1 MDMTANTLLIL
12 FEIIALAA
20 LTVVCIYLLSV
31 LIRLRNVLAVVE
43 EDVREVSAK
52 VIPVLENLEVITE
65 KVKNVAESIDEQV
78 ESVKDSIHSVKEIAE
93 NIVRFE
99 RQIQDRIE
107 EPVLETVGT
116 FTAIFKGVRTFVA
129 RMRA

>member
-1 MDMTANTLLIL
+1 MDSTANTLLIL

-52 VIPVLENLEVITE
+52 AIPVLENLEVITE

-99 RQIQDRIE
+99 RDIQERIE
-107 EPVLETVGT
+107 QPVLETVGT
-116 FTAIFKGVRTFVA
+116 LAAIIKGVRTFVA